1 MIDIKFIKEENR
13 SVIYDDGIEI
23 GECNFL
29 ETESTWNIIHTE
41 VDAKYQGQGLARK
54 LVECIIEN
62 SKKYDKNLIANCSY
76 AKRLIE
82 NQ

>member
-41 VDAKYQGQGLARK
+41 VDAKYQGQGLASTS
-54 LVECIIEN
+54 V
-62 SKKYDKNLIANCSY
+62 
-76 AKRLIE
+76 
-82 NQ
+82 